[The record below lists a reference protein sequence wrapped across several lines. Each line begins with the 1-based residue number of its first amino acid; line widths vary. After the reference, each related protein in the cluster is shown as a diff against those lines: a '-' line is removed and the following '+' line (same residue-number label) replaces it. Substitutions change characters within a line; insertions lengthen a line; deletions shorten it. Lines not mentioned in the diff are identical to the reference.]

1 MRWFE
6 SVFQKGVSVG
16 FFRKK
21 AEIVQYTAQ
30 LFRDRCKKCQLVW
43 RRSLSPVFRE
53 TIGIEL
59 VDLGEFW
66 VDKGVKW

>member
-21 AEIVQYTAQ
+21 AECEYHISMLTASIQESDGELKRRKGVLAQ
-30 LFRDRCKKCQLVW
+30 LKK
-43 RRSLSPVFRE
+43 
-53 TIGIEL
+53 G
-59 VDLGEFW
+59 
-66 VDKGVKW
+66 DK